1 MLSGS
6 VMGTAVLIDG
16 MVQRIEEELGQPA
29 TLVVTGGLAK
39 YVAPLCRHPLT
50 YDPELLMKG
59 LALLYQL
66 NAPQP
71 APRHTAAG
79 TMADRTSTAMQN
91 SAPTPKSA
99 PAASRKRWWADL
111 RSRIG

>member
-1 MLSGS
+1 M
-6 VMGTAVLIDG
+6 IDEYKEALDELRFSPEAKRR
-16 MVQRIEEELGQPA
+16 MVQRIEEDLGQPA
-29 TLVVTGGLAK
+29 TLVVTGGVAK

-66 NAPQP
+66 NAPPP

-79 TMADRTSTAMQN
+79 GRR
-91 SAPTPKSA
+91 P
-99 PAASRKRWWADL
+99 
-111 RSRIG
+111 G

>member
-6 VMGTAVLIDG
+6 VLGTAVLIDG
-16 MVQRIEEELGQPA
+16 MVQRIEEELGRPV

-39 YVAPLCRHPLT
+39 YVTPLCRHPLT

-66 NAPQP
+66 NASQPQHHS
-71 APRHTAAG
+71 AGGGRHYGRQNQHGHAKQ
-79 TMADRTSTAMQN
+79 RTY
-91 SAPTPKSA
+91 PK
-99 PAASRKRWWADL
+99 KRTRREPEAL
-111 RSRIG
+111 VG

>member
-6 VMGTAVLIDG
+6 VLGTAVLIDG
-16 MVQRIEEELGQPA
+16 MVQRIEEELGSPA

-39 YVAPLCRHPLT
+39 YVTPLCRHPLT

-66 NAPQP
+66 NAPQEHGRSHGGG
-71 APRHTAAG
+71 RHYGQQGRSGQSTRTPTA
-79 TMADRTSTAMQN
+79 
-91 SAPTPKSA
+91 A
-99 PAASRKRWWADL
+99 PAASRRRW
-111 RSRIG
+111 